1 MKNTFKLHR
10 QEFIS
15 SSQKTDQYKTYHRT
29 FKREFTKALTNM
41 GCRDIKIGKPNHFD
55 VSGFF
60 TAAGGQMWY
69 FSISDLRWSKDQM
82 LIRTAK
88 HDKDW
93 TGGSNQYVSLDSEL
107 DLLKGISRTIKNF
120 AAITVN

>member
-1 MKNTFKLHR
+1 MKKTFKLHGE
-10 QEFIS
+10 EFIS
-15 SSQKTDQYKTYHRT
+15 SSQKTLQYKTYHRT
-29 FKREFTKALTNM
+29 FKREFTKALNSM
-41 GCRDIKIGKPNHFD
+41 GCQDIKIGKPNHFD

-60 TAAGGQMWY
+60 TAPGGQMWY

-93 TGGSNQYVSLDSEL
+93 TGGTNQFVSLASES
-107 DLLKGISRTIKNF
+107 DLLRGISRIIKQF
-120 AAITVN
+120 TVITAN